1 MNTVQFKQ
9 DVKLL
14 TLLLSLC
21 MLLSACGSDTEGNN
35 TQTVTPA
42 LPGQSV
48 EQYIDSQNFS
58 GAVLIVD
65 HGNIVLSKGAG
76 LVDRNGTET
85 INADTVFRLGS
96 VSKQFTA
103 TAIILLQQKG
113 LLSIDDT
120 VATHLAGFPNGDT
133 ITIKHLLQ
141 HTSGIPNYTA
151 LENFGSITTQYHTPE
166 QLIAIFKNLP
176 LEFSPGSRFN
186 YSNSG
191 YALLGYLIEA
201 VSGLSY
207 QEFITTEIFTPLN
220 MTRSGYGESTF
231 GSDNIAYGY
240 MPSGNDAVTIDMSV
254 PYAAGALTSTLND
267 LSLWDQ
273 SFYTNTLLSEGSKTL
288 IYTPGLNNYALGWV
302 VNSGDN
308 GLVYSHVGIISGFS
322 SFIARYPEQQKLI
335 VVLANVQGYDVVT
348 LEQQLNKL
356 THAK

>member
-1 MNTVQFKQ
+1 MNIIQFKQ
-9 DVKLL
+9 DAKFF

-21 MLLSACGSDTEGNN
+21 MLLSACGTGDNN
-35 TQTVTPA
+35 APPVTPA
-42 LPGQSV
+42 LPGQSA

-103 TAIILLQQKG
+103 TAIMLLQQKG
-113 LLSIDDT
+113 LLNIDDT
-120 VATHLAGFPNGDT
+120 IATHLADFPNGEI

-151 LENFGSITTQYHTPE
+151 IANIGSIITEYHSPE
-166 QLIAIFKNLP
+166 QLIALFKDLP
-176 LEFSPGSRFN
+176 LEFTPGSRFK

-191 YALLGYLIEA
+191 YTLLGYLIEA

-207 QEFITTEIFTPLN
+207 QEFITTKIFTPLL
-220 MTRSGYGESTF
+220 MTRSGYGTSTF

-240 MPSGNDAVTIDMSV
+240 RPSGNDALTIDMSV

-273 SFYTNTLLSEGSKTL
+273 SFYKNTLLSEGSKTVL
-288 IYTPGLNNYALGWV
+288 YTPGLNNYALGWV
-302 VNSGDN
+302 VNSGVH
-308 GLVYSHVGIISGFS
+308 GLVYSHGGAISGFS

-335 VVLANVQGYDVVT
+335 VVLANVQGYDVRG
-348 LEQQLNKL
+348 LAHQLNLL
-356 THAK
+356 TNTN

>member
-65 HGNIVLSKGAG
+65 HGNFVLSKGAG

-207 QEFITTEIFTPLN
+207 QEFITTEIFTPL
-220 MTRSGYGESTF
+220 
-231 GSDNIAYGY
+231 I
-240 MPSGNDAVTIDMSV
+240 
-254 PYAAGALTSTLND
+254 
-267 LSLWDQ
+267 
-273 SFYTNTLLSEGSKTL
+273 
-288 IYTPGLNNYALGWV
+288 
-302 VNSGDN
+302 
-308 GLVYSHVGIISGFS
+308 
-322 SFIARYPEQQKLI
+322 
-335 VVLANVQGYDVVT
+335 
-348 LEQQLNKL
+348 
-356 THAK
+356 